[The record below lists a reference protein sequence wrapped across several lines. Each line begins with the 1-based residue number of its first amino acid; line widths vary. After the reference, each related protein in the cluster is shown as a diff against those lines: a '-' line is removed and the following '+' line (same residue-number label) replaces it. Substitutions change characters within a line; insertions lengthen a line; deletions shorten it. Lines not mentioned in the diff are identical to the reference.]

1 MSRPRRP
8 YCPYLVTRSC
18 PGQAIVTLGRD
29 GGASG
34 GKEAESIGWDHDRTL
49 LRLSE

>member
-8 YCPYLVTRSC
+8 FCSCLVTRSC